1 MILFLTA
8 RFLLFIIIY
17 FLLCWSFLAACRLS
31 LVAVSRGYSPVVVHG
46 LLIAV
51 VSFVASTG
59 SWHVGS
65 VPAAH
70 RLSCFKAYGIVP
82 DQGLN
87 PWSLQWQAHS
97 YPLYH
102 QGSPRPAILD
112 WSLESPEG
120 LTKSQIAG
128 PYSRVSNSVGL
139 GWGPS
144 VCISNKLPDADA
156 ADLEATL

>member
-1 MILFLTA
+1 MELPCCVQTFSS
-8 RFLLFIIIY
+8 
-17 FLLCWSFLAACRLS
+17 C
-31 LVAVSRGYSPVVVHG
+31 GEQG

-51 VSFVASTG
+51 VSFVASTS

-70 RLSCFKAYGIVP
+70 RLSCFKAYGIFP

-120 LTKSQIAG
+120 LIKLQIAG

-144 VCISNKLPDADA
+144 VCISNKLPDAAA
-156 ADLEATL
+156 ADLKATL